1 MTALALV
8 LDVLV
13 ALAGG
18 VAAFGLTLTAF
29 ARARHTRPYD
39 LLRDAPLPPALPPD
53 AGRWGNA
60 GRPSTPVVTAS
71 RAGPNHRTDAAP
83 QHTKGTR

>member
-1 MTALALV
+1 MTILALAR
-8 LDVLV
+8 DVLV

-18 VAAFGLTLTAF
+18 VAAFGLTLTAI
-29 ARARHTRPYD
+29 ARARRTRPYD
-39 LLRDAPLPPALPPD
+39 LLRDAPLPPARPPG

-60 GRPSTPVVTAS
+60 DRPSTPLVTAS